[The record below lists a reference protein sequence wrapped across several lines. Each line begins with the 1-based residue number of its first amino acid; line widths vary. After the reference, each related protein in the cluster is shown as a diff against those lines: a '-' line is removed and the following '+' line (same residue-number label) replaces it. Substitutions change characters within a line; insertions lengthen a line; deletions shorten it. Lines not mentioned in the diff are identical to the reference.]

1 MDSGFTG
8 LTPDELESWTPPKIK
23 NIIDKNIL
31 PKQGILVIYGSE
43 GTFKSM
49 IAMDL
54 MYRIATGQPWFGF
67 NTVSSPIYYFQS
79 EISQNLLQER
89 SRKYRIGN
97 GINTSKCW
105 LATDLY
111 TKVDKSWGTTRIEQE
126 LSRTRPDVLIIDPL
140 NNSTSANLVNDYE
153 TGQMLDVF
161 NRWRQAFNC
170 AIILIHHNR
179 QAEHKE
185 GQAFHYGTDEMFG
198 TRIKKWADTIVYVEQ
213 VADNDPIVDLKLSFE
228 KTRHAESKINP
239 IDVQVSRDNLVFTR
253 KYGKEVLQT
262 ARYS

>member
-1 MDSGFTG
+1 
-8 LTPDELESWTPPKIK
+8 
-23 NIIDKNIL
+23 
-31 PKQGILVIYGSE
+31 
-43 GTFKSM
+43 
-49 IAMDL
+49 
-54 MYRIATGQPWFGF
+54 
-67 NTVSSPIYYFQS
+67 
-79 EISQNLLQER
+79 
-89 SRKYRIGN
+89 
-97 GINTSKCW
+97 
-105 LATDLY
+105 
-111 TKVDKSWGTTRIEQE
+111 
-126 LSRTRPDVLIIDPL
+126 VLIIDPL